1 MYIYLF
7 FHRNFQMPYEM
18 ISCWYVW
25 DVWVELALVA
35 FKLVQSNHQI
45 KFGEFCESQG
55 GLSLNSFYVTHGVVA
70 GPIKI

>member
-1 MYIYLF
+1 MTL
-7 FHRNFQMPYEM
+7 
-18 ISCWYVW
+18 
-25 DVWVELALVA
+25 DVA
-35 FKLVQSNHQI
+35 FKLFFKKMQSHHQI